1 MTLPTLPEQPPI
13 QIGKYAIQSMAGE
26 GAMGAV
32 YLARDSVLNRNVAI
46 KVMNATIAKDEL
58 LRQRFLR
65 EAQSAGGLQHPNVV
79 TIYDF
84 GEIDGYLFIAMEFVE
99 GTDLESALE
108 AEPPMPLDDRLA
120 VMIDTLRGLDYA
132 HQHGIVHRDLKPA
145 NIRLT
150 LDGRAKLMDFGIAH
164 VTSQKLTQTGMIMG
178 TTYYMAP
185 EYISG
190 EPVTAASDL
199 FSMGAVLYEVLTG
212 RRPFTGET
220 MQAIIFSVIQHE
232 PAAPSQVVPTLPA
245 AVDAI
250 VARAIAKDPAG
261 RFASAREMADALQEV
276 RDVLRGVVPA
286 RPTPSASPIQATPAA
301 PTTPVIPVTRVERL
315 RRSADMDIPR
325 SGMPLLVRLL
335 LVMVVGAGG
344 YLGYLM
350 TAKGMSFAQAVSAAN
365 RSGVAFVNKVLV
377 PLGVSPIAT
386 PRTGRS
392 R

>member
-1 MTLPTLPEQPPI
+1 MHEQAPI
-13 QIGKYAIQSMAGE
+13 QVGKYTIQSMAGE

-32 YLARDSVLNRNVAI
+32 YLARDTVLNRNVAI
-46 KVMNATIAKDEL
+46 KVMNATIARDEL

-84 GEIDGYLFIAMEFVE
+84 GEVDGYLFIAMEFVE
-99 GTDLESALE
+99 GTDLESALD
-108 AEPPMPLDDRLA
+108 AVPPMPLDDRLA

-150 LDGRAKLMDFGIAH
+150 TDRRAKLMDFGIAH
-164 VTSQKLTQTGMIMG
+164 VASQKLTQTGMIMG

-212 RRPFTGET
+212 QRPFTGET
-220 MQAIIFSVIQHE
+220 MQAIIFSVIQHTPVPPSHLDPSLP
-232 PAAPSQVVPTLPA
+232 PALDV
-245 AVDAI
+245 I
-250 VARAIAKDPAG
+250 VARALAKDPAG
-261 RFASAREMADALQEV
+261 RYAFARDMADALQEV
-276 RDVLRGVVPA
+276 RDVMRGGVPA
-286 RPTPSASPIQATPAA
+286 RPTAPVSPAPVSPVQVTPAPPATPI
-301 PTTPVIPVTRVERL
+301 IPVTRVERL
-315 RRSADMDIPR
+315 HRAADVDIPR
-325 SGMPLLVRLL
+325 TGMPLVLRGLL
-335 LVMVVGAGG
+335 LFAVGAAG

-350 TAKGMSFAQAVSAAN
+350 AVQGLSFDQAVRTAN
-365 RSGVAFVNKVLV
+365 RSGVTLVNKGLV
-377 PLGVSPIAT
+377 PLGIPPIGT
-386 PRTGRS
+386 PRSGRS

>member
-1 MTLPTLPEQPPI
+1 MTIPSLPEQPPI
-13 QIGKYAIQSMAGE
+13 QVGKYTIQSMAGE

-46 KVMNATIAKDEL
+46 KVMNATIAKDDL

-108 AEPPMPLDDRLA
+108 AVPPMSLDDRLA

-150 LDGRAKLMDFGIAH
+150 ADRRAKLMDFGIAH
-164 VTSQKLTQTGMIMG
+164 VASQKLTQTGMIMG

-199 FSMGAVLYEVLTG
+199 FSMGAVLYEVVTG

-232 PAAPSQVVPTLPA
+232 PAPPSQVVPTLPPA
-245 AVDAI
+245 IDAI
-250 VARAIAKDPAG
+250 VARALAKDPAG
-261 RFASAREMADALQEV
+261 RYTSAREMADALQEV
-276 RDVLRGVVPA
+276 RDVLRGMLPA
-286 RPTPSASPIQATPAA
+286 HPTPAA
-301 PTTPVIPVTRVERL
+301 SPVQVTSAAPATPVIPVTRVERL
-315 RRSADMDIPR
+315 HRSADVDMPR
-325 SGMPLLVRLL
+325 SGMPLVLRVL
-335 LVMVVGAGG
+335 LVMAVGAGG

-350 TAKGMSFAQAVSAAN
+350 TARGLSFEQAIHAAN
-365 RSGVAFVNKVLV
+365 RDGVSLVNKGLV
-377 PLGVSPIAT
+377 PLGISPIA
-386 PRTGRS
+386 PSSSGRS

>member
-108 AEPPMPLDDRLA
+108 VEPPMPLDDRLA

-164 VTSQKLTQTGMIMG
+164 VASQKLTQTGMIMG

-286 RPTPSASPIQATPAA
+286 RPTPPASPVQVTPAA

-350 TAKGMSFAQAVSAAN
+350 TAKEMSFAEAVSAAN
-365 RSGVAFVNKVLV
+365 RSGVTLVNKGLV
-377 PLGVSPIAT
+377 PLGLSPIAT

>member
-1 MTLPTLPEQPPI
+1 MTLPSLPEQPPI
-13 QIGKYAIQSMAGE
+13 QIGKYIMQRMAGE

-46 KVMNATIAKDEL
+46 KVMNATIAKDDL

-108 AEPPMPLDDRLA
+108 AVPPMSLDDRLA

-150 LDGRAKLMDFGIAH
+150 TDRRAKLMDFGIAH
-164 VTSQKLTQTGMIMG
+164 VASQKLTQTGMIMG

-232 PAAPSQVVPTLPA
+232 PAPPSQIDPALPSA
-245 AVDAI
+245 IDAI
-250 VARAIAKDPAG
+250 VARALAKDPAG
-261 RFASAREMADALQEV
+261 RYPSAREMADALQEV
-276 RDVLRGVVPA
+276 RDVLRGLLPA
-286 RPTPSASPIQATPAA
+286 HPTPAA
-301 PTTPVIPVTRVERL
+301 SPVQVTAAAPAAPVIPVTRVERL
-315 RRSADMDIPR
+315 RRSADVDMPR
-325 SGMPLLVRLL
+325 AGMPLVLRGL
-335 LVMVVGAGG
+335 LVLAVGAGG
-344 YLGYLM
+344 YFGYLM
-350 TAKGMSFAQAVSAAN
+350 TAKGLSFDQAIRAAN
-365 RSGVAFVNKVLV
+365 RDGVSLVNKGLV
-377 PLGVSPIAT
+377 PLGIAPIA
-386 PRTGRS
+386 PSSSGRS

>member
-108 AEPPMPLDDRLA
+108 VEPPMPLDDRLA

-164 VTSQKLTQTGMIMG
+164 VASQKLTQTGMIMG

-250 VARAIAKDPAG
+250 VARAIAKDPAL
-261 RFASAREMADALQEV
+261 SL
-276 RDVLRGVVPA
+276 
-286 RPTPSASPIQATPAA
+286 IH
-301 PTTPVIPVTRVERL
+301 I
-315 RRSADMDIPR
+315 
-325 SGMPLLVRLL
+325 
-335 LVMVVGAGG
+335 
-344 YLGYLM
+344 
-350 TAKGMSFAQAVSAAN
+350 
-365 RSGVAFVNKVLV
+365 
-377 PLGVSPIAT
+377 
-386 PRTGRS
+386 
-392 R
+392 